1 MKEGGEEVVKI
12 DRFTEI
18 INKINECN
26 LTYKEWEEIK
36 RELDGY
42 FNRRQSEMIFNINFD
57 VKELTI
63 RELENGE
70 YVCY

>member
-1 MKEGGEEVVKI
+1 MKI

-18 INKINECN
+18 VNKINECN

-63 RELENGE
+63 RELANGE

>member
-1 MKEGGEEVVKI
+1 MKI

-18 INKINECN
+18 VNKINECN

-36 RELDGY
+36 REFDGY

-63 RELENGE
+63 RELANGE

>member
-1 MKEGGEEVVKI
+1 MKI

-63 RELENGE
+63 RELANGE

>member
-1 MKEGGEEVVKI
+1 MKI

-18 INKINECN
+18 VNKINECN

-57 VKELTI
+57 IKELTI
-63 RELENGE
+63 RELSNGE

>member
-1 MKEGGEEVVKI
+1 MKI

-18 INKINECN
+18 VNKINECN

-57 VKELTI
+57 IKELTI
-63 RELENGE
+63 RELANGE

>member
-1 MKEGGEEVVKI
+1 MKI

-18 INKINECN
+18 VNKINECN

-42 FNRRQSEMIFNINFD
+42 FNKRQSEMIFNINFD

-63 RELENGE
+63 RELANGE

>member
-1 MKEGGEEVVKI
+1 MKI

-18 INKINECN
+18 VNKINECN

-42 FNRRQSEMIFNINFD
+42 FNRRQSEIIFNINFD
-57 VKELTI
+57 VNELTI
-63 RELENGE
+63 RELANGE

>member
-1 MKEGGEEVVKI
+1 MKI